1 MILMPGVTMKSIKS
15 KYWIVIFLGLL
26 GAIGTIGAISTKLS
40 FAHLSSFNTSPSAPS
55 VNLDLAQSN
64 NEMALLTAMPNSRI
78 NIRRGPGTDFNS
90 VHYGLA
96 GDRVTILESALA
108 NSSDP
113 MSPRWYRVRFQQ
125 SRAEGWVRGDFL
137 IQTTESVSNRC
148 HESLAQARTELNNV
162 RNGFLNRII
171 LRRDSLSPLRERP
184 NKLILGLGG
193 SGEDEV
199 LSSERLMKPISD
211 RLIQSCGNASS
222 VLFSSGYSGWHHV
235 YGLIDGRDSLFECAD
250 FDPASGR
257 QLRWGEYNCDI

>member
-1 MILMPGVTMKSIKS
+1 MKSIKS

-26 GAIGTIGAISTKLS
+26 GAIGTIGTIGTKLS

-78 NIRRGPGTDFNS
+78 NIRRGPGTEFNS

-96 GDRVTILESALA
+96 GDRVTILESVRATP
-108 NSSDP
+108 SE
-113 MSPRWYRVRFQQ
+113 PRGRYWYRVRFQQ

-137 IQTTESVSNRC
+137 IKTTESVSNLC

-162 RNGFLNRII
+162 NNGFLNRVI
-171 LRRDSLSPLRERP
+171 LQRNSLSPIRERP
-184 NKLILGLGG
+184 NQLILGLGG

-211 RLIQSCGNASS
+211 RLIQNCGNVSS
-222 VLFSSGYSGWHHV
+222 VQFGSGYSGWHHV
-235 YGLIDGRDSLFECAD
+235 YGLIDGRVSIFKCAD
-250 FDPASGR
+250 FDPSSGR
-257 QLRWGEYNCDI
+257 QLRWGEYNCNI